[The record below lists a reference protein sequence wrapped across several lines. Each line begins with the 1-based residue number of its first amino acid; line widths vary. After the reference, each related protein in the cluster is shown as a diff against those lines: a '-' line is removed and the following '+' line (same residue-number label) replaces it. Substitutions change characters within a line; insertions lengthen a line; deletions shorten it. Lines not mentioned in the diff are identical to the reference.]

1 MLLHVTRV
9 LPIAPLIFFS
19 KIPSKTREVVQQRQ
33 DKFKIRVCWN
43 KMYFLNEMQIQRIL
57 SSCCRVIFDSSQL
70 C

>member
-70 C
+70 G